1 MQTHKTSLSN
11 DDNDVLI
18 WFVSFNTAIKMIELH
33 ASSSLALFKQ
43 HVKIIF
49 GLEDEESQRLEV
61 KTEAGI
67 ILDQDK
73 ETLLASGAL
82 PGEQIIV
89 TLLPPK
95 ATETAR

>member
-1 MQTHKTSLSN
+1 MQTNKTSLSN

-49 GLEDEESQRLEV
+49 GLEDEDSQRLEV

-67 ILDQDK
+67 ILDLDK

>member
-11 DDNDVLI
+11 DDDVLI

-49 GLEDEESQRLEV
+49 GLEDEDSQRLEV

-67 ILDQDK
+67 ILD
-73 ETLLASGAL
+73 
-82 PGEQIIV
+82 
-89 TLLPPK
+89 
-95 ATETAR
+95 